1 MVYILLLWAIMF
13 CRAVGFAKVI
23 LRLSQKEEARVTSI
37 YLLVFIGIFFEIF
50 LLSILHFFIPIS
62 FVSFLITS
70 VVAILGFVL
79 NTSKT
84 KFIKLTNKQII
95 LAIIVIFYISMKAIL
110 EPSWADSRLY
120 HAQIIS
126 WYNHF
131 PVTKGISNLFCA
143 YGLNSFFH
151 LYASQY
157 TLDFL
162 KYVPS
167 ASSSFWMLIYSL
179 YIITAYKGKPVY
191 LFGLL
196 VLFFVAFWGWESSPS
211 PDSMVC
217 ILVVIGFLEYDKSST
232 SSLSQIYLLMSIVIV
247 PLIKQTNGLYSLI
260 ILPLFLKKGNTRFIL
275 FIIFLI
281 VIWVIRNLIMSG
293 YPLYPLTWF
302 DYFDLQH
309 KVPRIFIE
317 RWHFNV
323 THFAR
328 FPVDNWQEVIG
339 KPYYEWI
346 PEWFSLHRKS
356 EKLLI
361 IITCIT
367 FPYGLYKS
375 IKAQNR
381 KRILAYFSIFLSILF
396 LIFMIPSMRFLYPF
410 VFINLI
416 WFLDYFN
423 FNQFIIHKI
432 TFYVLILLFSSG
444 CLFSIWKYD
453 YKDTLVFPLSYSKSE
468 LSEITLNQNVVV
480 RVPVTERCANA
491 KIPCIYNLEHRKLY
505 SFTENIRDGFYMF
518 PTPEF
523 IEEDQKLRGK

>member
-1 MVYILLLWAIMF
+1 MVSTLLLWTIMF
-13 CRAVGFAKVI
+13 GRAIGFAKVI
-23 LRLSQKEEARVTSI
+23 LLLSRYPKSQVTDTYVLI
-37 YLLVFIGIFFEIF
+37 FIGMFFEMF
-50 LLSILHFFIPIS
+50 LLSVLHFFIPIS
-62 FVSFLITS
+62 FASFLITS
-70 VVAILGFVL
+70 VIAILGFIL
-79 NTSKT
+79 KT
-84 KFIKLTNKQII
+84 PKIQFTNIINKQVI
-95 LAIIVIFYISMKAIL
+95 LAIIIMLYILMKAVL

-131 PVTKGISNLFCA
+131 PVTKGLSNLFCA

-162 KYVPS
+162 QYIPS
-167 ASSSFWMLIYSL
+167 VSSSFWMLIYSL
-179 YIITAYKGKPVY
+179 YIITTYSEKPTY

-196 VLFFVAFWGWESSPS
+196 VFFFVAFWGWESSPS

-232 SSLSQIYLLMSIVIV
+232 SSLSNIYLLMSAIIV
-247 PLIKQTNGLYSLI
+247 PFVKQTNGLYCLI
-260 ILPLFLKKGNTRFIL
+260 LLPLFLKKGNSRFIL
-275 FIIFLI
+275 FMIILMM
-281 VIWVIRNLIMSG
+281 IWVIRNLIMSG
-293 YPLYPLTWF
+293 YALYPLTWF

-346 PEWFSLHRKS
+346 PDWFSLHRKS

-361 IITCIT
+361 LMTCIA
-367 FPYGLYKS
+367 FPYGLYRS
-375 IKAQNR
+375 IKEQNR
-381 KRILAYFSIFLSILF
+381 KRILAYLSIFSSILF

-410 VFINLI
+410 VFINII

-432 TFYVLILLFSSG
+432 NFYVLILLFSSG

-453 YKDTLVFPLSYSKSE
+453 YTNALVFPLNYSKSE
-468 LSEITLNQNVVV
+468 LNEATLNHNVVV
-480 RVPVTERCANA
+480 QFPIMERCGNA
-491 KIPCIYNLEHRKLY
+491 KIPCIYNLKHRKLY
-505 SFTENIRDGFYMF
+505 SFTENIQDGFYMF